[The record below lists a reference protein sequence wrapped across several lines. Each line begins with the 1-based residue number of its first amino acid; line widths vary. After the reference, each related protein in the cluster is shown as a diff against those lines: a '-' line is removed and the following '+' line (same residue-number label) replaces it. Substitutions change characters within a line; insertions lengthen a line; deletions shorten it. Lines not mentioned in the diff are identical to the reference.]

1 MKKLAVIAFAM
12 IAAASVALAGAL
24 NQFKAGD
31 ISFSVLDKDGAT
43 PMQSASVKV
52 LDSASGDVVAETVC
66 DDLGQAVLALDAGR
80 YLLNISDINL
90 AIFDVDAAEGLSLCR
105 VIMPDAA
112 LLAGG
117 QEAEE
122 DDDDDEGGAAF
133 GAAWVWP
140 VVGGV
145 AAVGLL
151 VGTGFIIHNN
161 TDHHHGHRHH
171 DEIAPATPVVYP
183 SRRSSRGKSG
193 GGSQAPSA
201 T

>member
-1 MKKLAVIAFAM
+1 MKKLAVATFALLV
-12 IAAASVALAGAL
+12 AASMAMAGAL

-43 PMQSASVKV
+43 PVQSASIKA
-52 LDSASGDVVAETVC
+52 LDAASGDVVAEVVA

-90 AIFDVDAAEGLSLCR
+90 AVFDVDAAEGLSLCR

-117 QEAEE
+117 QEAE
-122 DDDDDEGGAAF
+122 DDDDGEGGASF

-140 VVGGV
+140 VVGGI
-145 AAVGLL
+145 AAVGVL
-151 VGTGFIIHNN
+151 VGAGFVIDNN
-161 TDHHHGHRHH
+161 TDHHHGHRNGGG
-171 DEIAPATPVVYP
+171 EITPPPPTVYP
-183 SRRSSRGKSG
+183 PRKHKDN
-193 GGSQAPSA
+193 PSK